1 MDLSLTLA
9 LGLIKMNNYTKTF
22 ECKNE
27 LDTQRLAQCFSMIA
41 KKGDIFA
48 LFGTLGA
55 GKSTFARYFI
65 QSLTDASEVPS
76 PTFTL
81 VQSYDTDKF
90 PIYHYDMYRL
100 KYPEEAYEL
109 GVEESFFTGVNLIEW
124 PEKIGYIL
132 PKNIWK
138 IEISTKGTDRYFTVS
153 VSDEEKYQRLESIAY
168 D

>member
-1 MDLSLTLA
+1 MILA
-9 LGLIKMNNYTKTF
+9 LGLNNMNEYKRIF
-22 ECKNE
+22 KCRNE
-27 LDTQRLAQCFSMIA
+27 LDTKQLAHCFSLIA

-48 LFGTLGA
+48 LFGTLGV

-81 VQSYDTDKF
+81 VQSYDTVKF

-109 GVEESFFTGVNLIEW
+109 GVEESFFVGVNLIEW

-138 IEISTKGTDRYFTVS
+138 IEILTKDNIRYFTVS
-153 VSDEEKYQRLESIAY
+153 VCDEDKYQRLESIVY

>member
-1 MDLSLTLA
+1 
-9 LGLIKMNNYTKTF
+9 MNEYKRIF
-22 ECKNE
+22 KCRNE
-27 LDTQRLAQCFSMIA
+27 LDTKRLAHCFSLIA
-41 KKGDIFA
+41 RKGDVFA
-48 LFGTLGA
+48 LFGTLGV

-81 VQSYDTDKF
+81 VQSYDTAKF

-100 KYPEEAYEL
+100 KYPEEAFEL
-109 GVEESFFTGVNLIEW
+109 GVEESFFLGVNLIEW

-132 PKNIWK
+132 PKNVWK
-138 IEISTKGTDRYFTVS
+138 IEIATNDNIRYFTVS
-153 VSDEEKYQRLESIAY
+153 VCDVEKYQRLESIAY